1 MRLRAAYI
9 SKIAAYITTKSKA
22 KPQSKSK
29 QSKAPYVI
37 AVVGSDAFADAI
49 IKLLPG
55 KVIDNRKVKVIVLDP
70 AIAATTTKHQ
80 HHLLYV
86 ATSVHSTVVAR
97 IITGHAKLA
106 TPLMSSR
113 AAFATKGGGVQLFIK
128 DNKVKFEVNQK
139 ALKAQGMKASPQL
152 LKLSTKGP
160 QK

>member
-9 SKIAAYITTKSKA
+9 SKIAAYITTKAPSK
-22 KPQSKSK
+22 PK
-29 QSKAPYVI
+29 QSNAPYVI

-55 KVIDNRKVKVIVLDP
+55 KAINKRKVKVVVLDP

-80 HHLLYV
+80 HQLLYV
-86 ATSVHSTVVAR
+86 ATSLNATVVAR
-97 IITGHAKLA
+97 IVASHAKLA
-106 TPLMSSR
+106 TPLMSCR

-128 DNKVKFEVNQK
+128 NNKVKFEVNQK
-139 ALKAQGMKASPQL
+139 ALKVQGMKASPQL

-160 QK
+160 QQ

>member
-9 SKIAAYITTKSKA
+9 SKIAAYITTKATSK
-22 KPQSKSK
+22 PTPK

-55 KVIDNRKVKVIVLDP
+55 KAINNRKVKVVVLDP

-80 HHLLYV
+80 HQLLYV
-86 ATSVHSTVVAR
+86 ATSLNATVVAR
-97 IITGHAKLA
+97 IVASHAKLA
-106 TPLMSSR
+106 TPLMSCR

-128 DNKVKFEVNQK
+128 NNKVKFEVNQN
-139 ALKAQGMKASPQL
+139 ALKVQGMKVSPQL

-160 QK
+160 QQ